1 MKPSIGNNGEF
12 CVCVKPHSSFERDEH
27 EVTEDDFAHFNSV
40 YTEVHIYIFPV
51 PLTMYTVVPVYH
63 SQEPIGGSSLIRP
76 HHFFTTFMYH
86 KYSENVC
93 IGMTSSVLAKP
104 VDTDLAFELPT
115 VFKMK
120 RNVKN
125 TDLSVSIVCM
135 DGREFNALMAL
146 GVCECMYW
154 PHILRDF
161 AFKI

>member
-1 MKPSIGNNGEF
+1 
-12 CVCVKPHSSFERDEH
+12 
-27 EVTEDDFAHFNSV
+27 
-40 YTEVHIYIFPV
+40 
-51 PLTMYTVVPVYH
+51 
-63 SQEPIGGSSLIRP
+63 
-76 HHFFTTFMYH
+76 MYH
-86 KYSENVC
+86 KYPENVC

-125 TDLSVSIVCM
+125 IDLSVSIVCM